1 MTLVALFGS
10 VRLFQIVQARSA
22 GGAAFKLLG
31 MDVPQAAIWGGALF
45 IVLGTVI
52 FLFTFGVDT
61 GLKALDR
68 KSHGLID
75 LLIDTESELAKVS
88 WPTSDVLTRSTAAV
102 LVVII
107 LVGAFI
113 FGIDQ
118 VVALVM
124 VALRVLPK

>member
-1 MTLVALFGS
+1 MTLIALFGS

-22 GGAAFKLLG
+22 GDAGFPLLG
-31 MDVPQAAIWGGALF
+31 MDVPYAAIWGGALF

-102 LVVII
+102 LVLII
-107 LVGAFI
+107 LLGAFI

>member
-1 MTLVALFGS
+1 MTLMALFGS

-22 GGAAFKLLG
+22 GGADFPLLG
-31 MDVPQAAIWGGALF
+31 MDVPYATIWGGGLF
-45 IVLGTVI
+45 IVLATVI

-88 WPTSDVLTRSTAAV
+88 WPTSDVLTRSTVAV
-102 LVVII
+102 LVLII

-118 VVALVM
+118 LVALVM